1 MAKRVLV
8 IDDHRD
14 SLEALRTLLELEGYE
29 VQAADDG
36 ESGVEMARVF
46 FPDVIVCDIA
56 MPGFDG
62 LTVARTLRSDPQLRF
77 VRLIALTALN
87 VPDTA
92 RAAGFDASVLK
103 AERFDRLLELL

>member
-14 SLEALRTLLELEGYE
+14 SLEAMRTLLELNGYE

-36 ESGVEMARVF
+36 ESGIEMARVF

-56 MPGFDG
+56 MPGLDG
-62 LTVARTLRSDPQLRF
+62 LTVARTLRSDPRLHS
-77 VRLIALTALN
+77 VRLIAFSAFK
-87 VPDTA
+87 VADTA
-92 RAAGFDASVLK
+92 RSAGFDASLLK
-103 AERFDRLLELL
+103 CERFDRLLALL

>member
-1 MAKRVLV
+1 MARRVLV
-8 IDDHRD
+8 IEDHRD
-14 SLEALRTLLELEGYE
+14 SMETLRTLLELNGYE

-36 ESGVEMARVF
+36 ESGIEMARVF

-56 MPGFDG
+56 MPGVDG
-62 LTVARTLRSDPQLRF
+62 LTVARTLRCDPRLHS
-77 VRLIALTALN
+77 VRLIALSALN

-92 RAAGFDASVLK
+92 RAAGFDVSVQK